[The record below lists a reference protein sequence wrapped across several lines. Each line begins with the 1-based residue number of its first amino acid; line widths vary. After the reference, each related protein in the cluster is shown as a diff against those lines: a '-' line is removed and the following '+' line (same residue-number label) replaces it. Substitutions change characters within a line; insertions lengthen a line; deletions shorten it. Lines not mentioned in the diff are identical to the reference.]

1 MGIVFLFAVMRQAN
15 QLAISF
21 SRDLTNCRRESLRR
35 LHMASLDDEMI
46 HVQTTG
52 AVLTELYESLRNAS
66 QNAEEN
72 IQLVHAI
79 ERFVHRFF
87 YFASASKLKTPGNS
101 LIVEL
106 TMAGYIPNDSISQQ
120 TADQIS
126 SLIKQSITLKKHLD
140 KNYSRNQI
148 ESWVIAPLAVR
159 IERLLND
166 HSKSQALVNL
176 AYSYFLNSID
186 IESVYGE
193 RPAAYE
199 ATLYMAVQRALL
211 SNEEAAIRLNLIERY
226 GIPTSRYAEYARIN
240 QQIDDALAS
249 RLFNSL
255 VKLINRK
262 GAIFRALGSASQR
275 DDAFDQH
282 VLTEKTLLGPL
293 TAAIQY
299 EYRQITNKVNR
310 GILRSVLFLIISK
323 FIIGI
328 ALEVPYDIMVHG
340 QVMWLPL
347 AVNLLLPP
355 IYMVMLRLTLAMPDS
370 RNTKALNREASR
382 ILFQPIP
389 SAPSIAVTKRN
400 FGKFFNFLYVM
411 VIALVFGGFSWALI
425 QFAKFEWIHLVIFF
439 VFISTASFLGFR
451 LSRII
456 RQIEVGEE
464 SQTTASVLRDFI
476 YMPFVAIGQKITET
490 YSRFNIVSRALDMFV
505 ELPLKTII
513 GFLRRWG
520 SFMSEQRDDL

>member
-1 MGIVFLFAVMRQAN
+1 MRQAN
-15 QLAISF
+15 QLATSF
-21 SRDLTNCRRESLRR
+21 SRDLTSCRQVSLMR
-35 LHMASLDDEMI
+35 LHMGSYDDEKI

-79 ERFVHRFF
+79 ERFTHRFF
-87 YFASASKLKTPGNS
+87 YFSTASKLKSPGNS
-101 LIVEL
+101 LIIEL
-106 TMAGYIPNDSISQQ
+106 TMAGYIPNDSISQA

-126 SLIKQSITLKKHLD
+126 DLIKQSLTLKKHLG
-140 KNYSRNQI
+140 KNYSRQQI
-148 ESWVIAPLAVR
+148 ESWVIGPLAVR
-159 IERLLND
+159 IENLLND
-166 HSKSQALVNL
+166 HGKNQALANL
-176 AYSYFLNSID
+176 AYNYFLNSID
-186 IESVYGE
+186 IESISGE

-211 SNEEAAIRLNLIERY
+211 GSEDWAIRLNLIERY
-226 GIPTSRYAEYARIN
+226 GIPMSRYAEYARVN
-240 QQIDDALAS
+240 QQIDEAFQS
-249 RLFNSL
+249 KLFDML
-255 VKLINRK
+255 VKLVSRK
-262 GAIFRALGSASQR
+262 GAVFRVLGTASRR

-282 VLTEKTLLGPL
+282 VLTEKTMLGPFS
-293 TAAIQY
+293 AAIQY
-299 EYRQITNKVNR
+299 DYQQITSKVNR

-328 ALEVPYDIMVHG
+328 AIEVPYDIFVHG

-355 IYMVMLRLTLAMPDS
+355 IYMILLRLTLAMPDS
-370 RNTKALNREASR
+370 RNTKALNREAGR

-389 SAPSIAVTKRN
+389 SAPTIGLAKRN
-400 FGKFFNFLYVM
+400 FGKIFNFLYLL
-411 VIALVFGGFSWALI
+411 VIALVFGGFSWILI
-425 QFAKFEWIHLVIFF
+425 QYAKFEWIHLAIFF

-520 SFMSEQRDDL
+520 SFMSQQRDDL